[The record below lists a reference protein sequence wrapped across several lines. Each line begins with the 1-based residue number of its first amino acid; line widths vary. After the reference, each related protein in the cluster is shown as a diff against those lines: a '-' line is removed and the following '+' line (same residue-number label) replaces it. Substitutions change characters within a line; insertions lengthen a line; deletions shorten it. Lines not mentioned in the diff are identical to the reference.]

1 MSARELRASFGLA
14 GIFGLRMLG
23 MFIIL
28 PVFVLYA
35 RELPGG
41 GNHTLVG
48 IALGAYGLA
57 QACLQVVF
65 GWLSD
70 RWGRK
75 RTIYV
80 GLAVFA
86 VGSAVAGL
94 AHDIYLVIAGRAI
107 QGAGAVSSVV
117 IALAAD
123 LTAEE
128 NRTKAMAIIGVTIGA
143 TFALSM
149 VAGPALS
156 HAIGVPGIFFM
167 TGALALVALPVMRFV
182 VPDPA
187 PGLDSTRRGVP
198 IRAVLH
204 DPQLARLNL
213 GIFTLHA
220 ILMALWVVVPLLLE
234 RFLSGSAH
242 WKIYLP
248 VMLLGVAIMA
258 PIMIVSERTGA
269 HKAAF
274 VGAIAALALACLA
287 LAFAGASLARL
298 FLCLTLFFAAFN
310 LLEASLPSLV
320 SKLAPAQA
328 KGTAIGVYSTTQFIG
343 SFAGASAGGWLFQH
357 VGGAAVFAA
366 CTLAAF
372 VWLIAASGMR
382 LPRALV
388 TRRYPLPR
396 LDSVRAEGLSR
407 QLAGLPGVREVLLSA
422 EGVAYLKV
430 DSAGFDEHNVIKLLA
445 NEN

>member
-1 MSARELRASFGLA
+1 
-14 GIFGLRMLG
+14 
-23 MFIIL
+23 
-28 PVFVLYA
+28 
-35 RELPGG
+35 
-41 GNHTLVG
+41 
-48 IALGAYGLA
+48 
-57 QACLQVVF
+57 
-65 GWLSD
+65 
-70 RWGRK
+70 
-75 RTIYV
+75 
-80 GLAVFA
+80 
-86 VGSAVAGL
+86 GL

-274 VGAIAALALACLA
+274 VGAIAALALAC
-287 LAFAGASLARL
+287 R
-298 FLCLTLFFAAFN
+298 
-310 LLEASLPSLV
+310 
-320 SKLAPAQA
+320 
-328 KGTAIGVYSTTQFIG
+328 
-343 SFAGASAGGWLFQH
+343 
-357 VGGAAVFAA
+357 
-366 CTLAAF
+366 
-372 VWLIAASGMR
+372 
-382 LPRALV
+382 
-388 TRRYPLPR
+388 
-396 LDSVRAEGLSR
+396 
-407 QLAGLPGVREVLLSA
+407 
-422 EGVAYLKV
+422 
-430 DSAGFDEHNVIKLLA
+430 
-445 NEN
+445 